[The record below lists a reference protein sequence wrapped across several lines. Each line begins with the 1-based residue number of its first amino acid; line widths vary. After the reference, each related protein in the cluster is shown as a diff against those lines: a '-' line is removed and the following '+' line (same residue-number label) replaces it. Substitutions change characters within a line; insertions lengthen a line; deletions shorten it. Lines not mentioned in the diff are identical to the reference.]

1 MPKKNITKRSDF
13 MNRLVNVY
21 EKHEE
26 VIIYLIVGVM
36 TTILN
41 LVIYYG
47 CVFTVLNPEDKLE
60 LQIANLIAWT
70 VGVIFAYFMNRKYVF
85 KSKNIDIKK
94 EATKFLSSRVVTLLM
109 DMSIMFFTV
118 SILRFNDKIMKIFSN
133 ILVIILNY
141 IFSKLLVFKK
151 DR

>member
-1 MPKKNITKRSDF
+1 

-21 EKHEE
+21 KKHEE

-109 DMSIMFFTV
+109 DMFIMFFTV

>member
-109 DMSIMFFTV
+109 DMFIMFFTV

>member
-21 EKHEE
+21 KKHEE

-94 EATKFLSSRVVTLLM
+94 EAKKFLSSRVVTLLM
-109 DMSIMFFTV
+109 DMFIMFFTV

>member
-1 MPKKNITKRSDF
+1 

-109 DMSIMFFTV
+109 DMFIMFFTV

>member
-21 EKHEE
+21 KKHEE

-109 DMSIMFFTV
+109 DMFIMFFTV